1 MGTGRGGCAVV
12 SLIVELN
19 RPNAGVERYKIKIIK
34 KYNIKHEE
42 IAPKFRS
49 RPQHELSGIVI
60 GRNISYETA
69 KQYVERYLDQS
80 AQLYYVMSIRLL
92 K

>member
-1 MGTGRGGCAVV
+1 VA
-12 SLIVELN
+12 SLVVELN
-19 RPNAGVERYKIKIIK
+19 CPDHGMERYKVKIIK

-42 IAPKFRS
+42 IAPKFRT
-49 RPQHELSGIVI
+49 RPHYELSGIVI

-69 KQYVERYLDQS
+69 KEYLTNYLNNS
-80 AQLYYVMSIRLL
+80 ADLYSVMSIRLL

>member
-1 MGTGRGGCAVV
+1 MIEVNCPDHG
-12 SLIVELN
+12 L
-19 RPNAGVERYKIKIIK
+19 ERYKVKIIK

-42 IAPKFRS
+42 IKPKFRT
-49 RPQHELSGIVI
+49 RPRYELSGIVI

-69 KQYVERYLDQS
+69 KEYLEQYLNRS
-80 AQLYYVMSIRLL
+80 TGLYSVMSIRLM